1 MRFLRSGSDE
11 YYKLEEEADN
21 IHRCRANATTT
32 IEREKWIEQG
42 KELTRQ
48 MYTEY
53 GRSDK
58 MVKGIVESHECVK
71 LFL

>member
-21 IHRCRANATTT
+21 IHRCRANATT

-48 MYTEY
+48 MYAEY
-53 GRSDK
+53 GQSDK
-58 MVKGIVESHECVK
+58 MVKGIVESHY
-71 LFL
+71 LDRD

>member
-32 IEREKWIEQG
+32 IEREKWVEQG

-48 MYTEY
+48 MYAEY

-58 MVKGIVESHECVK
+58 MVKGIVESHY
-71 LFL
+71 LDRD